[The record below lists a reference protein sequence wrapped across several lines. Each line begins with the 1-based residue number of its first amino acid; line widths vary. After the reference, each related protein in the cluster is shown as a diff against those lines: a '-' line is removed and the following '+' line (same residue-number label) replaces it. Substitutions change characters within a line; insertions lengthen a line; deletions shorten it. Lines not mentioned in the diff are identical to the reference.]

1 VLVYPVA
8 PRFATRCPSQ
18 GCQCRDRV
26 PRYPSDLSDD
36 QWKVLEPLA
45 RAVMKEL
52 VIAAGRPMAH
62 DLRAMADAVAYVVR
76 NGIEWRAMPADF
88 PPWGSVYAF
97 YERWNA
103 RGLPRHLV
111 TRLRDRLRERQ
122 GRQPEPTGC
131 IIDSQ
136 IVKCAD
142 TVSKATSGYHG
153 GKKITGRGRHLIVD
167 TEGWL
172 LALAVTAASASDKAG
187 ARLATAR
194 LTALLAT
201 LKVMWAD
208 TGYNGAPLRDW
219 MRATAGITLEIVA
232 RTSPHTFQVLKR
244 RWVVERTFGWLMRYR
259 RLARDYERTI
269 ASHEAMIYWATVF
282 IMTKRLTRYETGH
295 PQPQRWGGERTRPT
309 QQAALSTGSKTGARI
324 RSRERGEPRAACGH
338 RRSRGSGRRRRPRAE
353 CRAGL
358 H

>member
-1 VLVYPVA
+1 MPVYPVA
-8 PRFATRCPSQ
+8 PRFATRCLSR

-36 QWKVLEPLA
+36 QWKVLEPQA

-52 VIAAGRPMAH
+52 LTAAGRPMSH
-62 DLRAMADAVAYVVR
+62 DLRAMADAVAYVTR
-76 NGIEWRAMPADF
+76 NGIEWRALPADF
-88 PPWGSVYAF
+88 PPWDSVYAF
-97 YERWNA
+97 YQRRNA
-103 RGLPRHLV
+103 RGLPQGLV
-111 TRLRDRLRERQ
+111 TRLRGQLRAHQ
-122 GRQPEPTGC
+122 GRAAEPTGC

-142 TVSKATSGYHG
+142 TVPKATSGYHG

-172 LALAVTAASASDKAG
+172 LALAVTPASASDKAG
-187 ARLATAR
+187 ARLVTAR

-201 LKVMWAD
+201 LKIMWAD

-219 MRATAGITLEIVA
+219 MRTTAGITLEIVA

-259 RLARDYERTI
+259 RLARDYEHRPEH
-269 ASHEAMIYWATVF
+269 HEAMVYWATVF
-282 IMTKRLTRYETGH
+282 IMTKRLTRYETGQ
-295 PQPQRWGGERTRPT
+295 PQPARWGGQRPRPA
-309 QQAALSTGSKTGARI
+309 QQAALPTS
-324 RSRERGEPRAACGH
+324 P
-338 RRSRGSGRRRRPRAE
+338 
-353 CRAGL
+353 
-358 H
+358 